1 MNLGMRI
8 MIREGTAAAKNLEA
22 LIPVV
27 NERTARRMMWCTD
40 DRHPQDILE
49 KGHIDSMV
57 RKAISVGLDPVIAI
71 QMATINPAEY
81 FKDRKCRRDCARPKS
96 GPGGIFRS

>member
-1 MNLGMRI
+1 
-8 MIREGTAAAKNLEA
+8 
-22 LIPVV
+22 
-27 NERTARRMMWCTD
+27 MMWCTD

-57 RKAISVGLDPVIAI
+57 RKAIFAGIDPVIAI

-81 FKDRKCRRDCARPKS
+81 FRIETVGAIAPGRRADLVVF
-96 GPGGIFRS
+96 FRS